1 MPCEWTIGWHINA
14 RVVRI
19 LKSDAAQRTSET
31 ILKTVKALNELH
43 EAGLVE
49 RRLNGGFTEWRRVA

>member
-14 RVVRI
+14 RVVEV
-19 LKSDAAQRTSET
+19 LKSDAAQRTSEAM
-31 ILKTVKALNELH
+31 LETVKALDELH

-49 RRLNGGFTEWRRVA
+49 RRLNGAFTEWRRKA

>member
-1 MPCEWTIGWHINA
+1 MPYEWTTGWEINS
-14 RVVRI
+14 RVVSI

-31 ILKTVKALNELH
+31 MLKTIKALDELR

-49 RRLNGGFTEWRRVA
+49 RRLVGAFTEWRRKA